1 MKLKFWVNV
10 ITVVGLIGLVIVSRH
25 QFAQAYEKLFD
36 LNLWV
41 LSLIIP
47 IQIFSF
53 YTIAKFYQEYLRVL
67 GEKVAIGQ
75 LMKIA
80 LELNFVNLV
89 FPSGGISGFSYLSM
103 RMKQY
108 GVSTAKS
115 TMAQAARFALVF
127 LTFMVLILIGLFALA
142 IYDKANGLMI
152 LISSGI
158 VSLTLFGTAIMV
170 YIISSK
176 SRINGFVAFLPKAIN
191 GVVRKFRRRKDADDV
206 IDMEKVE
213 HTLEELHDDYISIAR
228 DWRKLKPTL
237 FWAFMINVAEL
248 ATIYVVFVAH
258 GAWINIG
265 ALVISYAVANFAG
278 LISLFHGVGVYE
290 FLMTSI
296 MASAGVP
303 AALALSATVI
313 YRVLNM
319 VLFLPVGYLFYRTFV
334 KQKTGDPDT
343 TPQELVQ

>member
-1 MKLKFWVNV
+1 MKLKFWVNI
-10 ITVVGLIGLVIVSRH
+10 ITVVGLIGLIIVSRH
-25 QFAQAYEKLFD
+25 QFEQAYEKLFD
-36 LNLWV
+36 LNLWA

-47 IQIFSF
+47 IQLFSF
-53 YTIAKFYQEYLRVL
+53 YTIAKFYQEYLEVL
-67 GEKVAIGQ
+67 GEKVAIAN

-127 LTFMVLILIGLFALA
+127 LTFMILILIGLFALA

-158 VSLTLFGTAIMV
+158 VSLTVFGTLVLV
-170 YIISSK
+170 YIVSSRQRIS
-176 SRINGFVAFLPKAIN
+176 GFVAFLPKAIN
-191 GVVRKFRRRKDADDV
+191 GTVRKFRRRKDADDV

-213 HTLEELHDDYISIAR
+213 HTLEELHDDYKHIAR
-228 DWRKLKPTL
+228 DWRKLKKTL
-237 FWAFMINVAEL
+237 FWALMINVAEL
-248 ATIYVVFVAH
+248 ATIYVVFIAH

-265 ALVISYAVANFAG
+265 ALIISVLTNGLRILSVAQEWQTVVTGSIIILAVYADI
-278 LISLFHGVGVYE
+278 L
-290 FLMTSI
+290 
-296 MASAGVP
+296 
-303 AALALSATVI
+303 
-313 YRVLNM
+313 RR
-319 VLFLPVGYLFYRTFV
+319 RT
-334 KQKTGDPDT
+334 
-343 TPQELVQ
+343 L